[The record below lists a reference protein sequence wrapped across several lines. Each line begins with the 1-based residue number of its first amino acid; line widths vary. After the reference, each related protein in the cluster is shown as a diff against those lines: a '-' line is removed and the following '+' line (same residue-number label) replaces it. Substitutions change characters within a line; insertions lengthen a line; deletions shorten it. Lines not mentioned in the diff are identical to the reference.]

1 MKRRLPARLSLLAA
15 LLLALAVCAGAAAP
29 EASVPFSDVPADAW
43 YADAVAEAYALGLM
57 RGTARDTF
65 APDQLVT
72 PVEAAVVLYR
82 MAGSPSDAPPA
93 PGIPQDAWYTPALNW
108 YQSQDICGI
117 GIFDGMPGGLLG
129 GVPLDRQYAASMFC
143 RYAGCNG
150 LSEQLD
156 LAFETVWEAVL
167 QDDSEDWNLNLCL
180 YHVKWCITLGILR
193 GDGHDFYRLGS
204 PITRAELAAMAV
216 RMADILEEY
225 GISPW
230 YRLVA
235 LKIE

>member
-1 MKRRLPARLSLLAA
+1 MKRRFLALL

-29 EASVPFSDVPADAW
+29 EVSGPFSDVPADAW
-43 YADAVAEAYALGLM
+43 YADAIAEVCALGLM
-57 RGTARDTF
+57 RGTSRDTF
-65 APDQLVT
+65 SPDQLVT
-72 PVEAAVVLYR
+72 PVEAATVLYR
-82 MAGSPSDAPPA
+82 LAGSPGDAPPA
-93 PGIPQDAWYTPALNW
+93 PGVLQDAWYAPALNW
-108 YQSQDICGI
+108 YETQDI
-117 GIFDGMPGGLLG
+117 FHGMTGGLLG

-143 RYAGCNG
+143 RYSGCNG

-167 QDDSEDWNLNLCL
+167 QDNSEDWNLNLCL

>member
-1 MKRRLPARLSLLAA
+1 MKRRFLALL

-29 EASVPFSDVPADAW
+29 EVSGPFSDVPADAW
-43 YADAVAEAYALGLM
+43 YADAVAEACALGLM
-57 RGTARDTF
+57 RGTTRDTF

-72 PVEAAVVLYR
+72 PVEAAVILYR
-82 MAGSPSDAPPA
+82 LAGSPSDTPPV
-93 PGIPQDAWYTPALNW
+93 PGIPQDAWYTLALNW

-129 GVPLDRQYAASMFC
+129 GVPLDREYAASMFS

-150 LSEQLD
+150 LAD

-180 YHVKWCITLGILR
+180 YHGKWCITLGILR
-193 GDGHDFYRLGS
+193 GDGQGYYRLGS
-204 PITRAELAAMAV
+204 PITRAELAAMTV
-216 RMADILEEY
+216 RMADILE
-225 GISPW
+225 SPW
-230 YRLVA
+230 YRLVT

>member
-1 MKRRLPARLSLLAA
+1 
-15 LLLALAVCAGAAAP
+15 
-29 EASVPFSDVPADAW
+29 
-43 YADAVAEAYALGLM
+43 
-57 RGTARDTF
+57 
-65 APDQLVT
+65 
-72 PVEAAVVLYR
+72 
-82 MAGSPSDAPPA
+82 
-93 PGIPQDAWYTPALNW
+93 
-108 YQSQDICGI
+108 
-117 GIFDGMPGGLLG
+117 MPGGLLG

-143 RYAGCNG
+143 RYSGCNG

-180 YHVKWCITLGILR
+180 YHVKWCITMGILR

-225 GISPW
+225 GYPHGTDW
-230 YRLVA
+230 
-235 LKIE
+235 

>member
-1 MKRRLPARLSLLAA
+1 MKRRFLALL

-29 EASVPFSDVPADAW
+29 EASGPFSDVPADAW
-43 YADAVAEAYALGLM
+43 YADAVAEACALGLM
-57 RGTARDTF
+57 RGTTRDTF
-65 APDQLVT
+65 APDQLVM

-82 MAGSPSDAPPA
+82 MAGSPSDTPPV

-143 RYAGCNG
+143 RYSGCNG
-150 LSEQLD
+150 LAD

-180 YHVKWCITLGILR
+180 YHVKWCITMGILR
-193 GDGHDFYRLGS
+193 GDGQGYYRLGS

-225 GISPW
+225 GYPHGTDW
-230 YRLVA
+230 
-235 LKIE
+235 